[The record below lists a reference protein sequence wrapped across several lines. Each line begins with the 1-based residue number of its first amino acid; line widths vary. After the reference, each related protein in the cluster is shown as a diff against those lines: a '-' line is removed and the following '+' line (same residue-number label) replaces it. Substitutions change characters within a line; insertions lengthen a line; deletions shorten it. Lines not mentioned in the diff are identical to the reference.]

1 MRESP
6 VIASD
11 NGKVN
16 GGHGNAE
23 RQNQNSNSLEPS
35 ISIPIP
41 NAKCKMNG
49 IIFKHSIECMIVCR
63 FMGNVGHF
71 LLGCIIF
78 NLQNVP
84 HCEYMYKY
92 GVKHPSNRDWNK
104 FFSYQLD
111 LCLCLEP
118 VGRIPNFHSNE
129 PWEMGEKQ
137 HAVDSIHNRIR
148 LAYQTLIA
156 WQMRQ
161 SNVFEFDSCIK
172 IPYNREIHI
181 EHNIYR
187 VYGWCCRGR
196 ASWERHQVDNYFSGW
211 TIINSLENVQ
221 SDNLS
226 GQPLLI
232 TKQHSFDFCG
242 FYGQTIIIIMLVND
256 WTHWMLL
263 EFVLCSVSCHFYG
276 NFIKA
281 TSETISI
288 IFFFSMV

>member
-1 MRESP
+1 MRKIHFETKQNVGMWFDSKLQTHSHLTLKHISQMRESL

-92 GVKHPSNRDWNK
+92 GVKHPSNRD
-104 FFSYQLD
+104 
-111 LCLCLEP
+111 
-118 VGRIPNFHSNE
+118 
-129 PWEMGEKQ
+129 
-137 HAVDSIHNRIR
+137 
-148 LAYQTLIA
+148 
-156 WQMRQ
+156 
-161 SNVFEFDSCIK
+161 
-172 IPYNREIHI
+172 
-181 EHNIYR
+181 
-187 VYGWCCRGR
+187 
-196 ASWERHQVDNYFSGW
+196 
-211 TIINSLENVQ
+211 
-221 SDNLS
+221 
-226 GQPLLI
+226 
-232 TKQHSFDFCG
+232 
-242 FYGQTIIIIMLVND
+242 
-256 WTHWMLL
+256 
-263 EFVLCSVSCHFYG
+263 
-276 NFIKA
+276 
-281 TSETISI
+281 
-288 IFFFSMV
+288 